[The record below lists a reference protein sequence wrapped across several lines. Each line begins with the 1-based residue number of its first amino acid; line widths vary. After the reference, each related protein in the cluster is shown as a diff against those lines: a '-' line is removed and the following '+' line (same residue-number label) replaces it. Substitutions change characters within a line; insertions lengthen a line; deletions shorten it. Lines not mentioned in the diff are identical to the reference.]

1 MLIKKTRI
9 ESIDLLRGMVMI
21 IMALDHV
28 RDYFHR
34 DAFLYD
40 PTDLNKTN
48 GFLFFTRLI
57 THYCAPTFVFLSGI
71 SACLYGNRKTKRE
84 LSLFLLTRGIWLV
97 LLEMFVVTLGS
108 TFNPVYPA
116 FNLQVIWAIGFSM
129 ITLSAII
136 HLHKKLILLLALLL
150 IGGHNLLDNIHI
162 SGENFTSFIWHFLH
176 EPGYFHYGH
185 HIYSIRYPVLPWI
198 GVITLGY
205 YLGALYHPDADP
217 ELRKVTLISLGFGAL
232 SLFLLLRVVNGYGDA
247 MHWSFQPIPILTVCS
262 FFNVTK
268 YPPSLQYI
276 LLTLGPAMIFL
287 VFAERWQPAFDQI
300 IPFKPLNALREKIAV
315 FGRVPMF
322 YYLTH
327 IYLIHLLAIGG
338 AVLQGYPASSLV
350 LSGRVNQSTILKG
363 YGYPLSIVYL
373 VWAAVIILLY
383 PLCRYYDRYKRDH
396 IRQQWWLSYL

>member
-1 MLIKKTRI
+1 
-9 ESIDLLRGMVMI
+9 
-21 IMALDHV
+21 MALDHV

-97 LLEMFVVTLGS
+97 LLEMFVVTLGQ
-108 TFNPVYPA
+108 TFNPTYPI
-116 FNLQVIWAIGFSM
+116 FNLQVIWAIGFTM
-129 ITLSAII
+129 IALSAII

-176 EPGYFHYGH
+176 EPAYFHYGH

-205 YLGALYHPDADP
+205 YLGALYLPDADP
-217 ELRKVTLISLGFGAL
+217 ELRKVTLLSLGFGAV
-232 SLFLLLRVVNGYGDA
+232 SLFLLLRVINGYGDA
-247 MHWSFQPIPILTVCS
+247 MRWSFQPIPILTVCS

-268 YPPSLQYI
+268 YPPSLLYL

-287 VFAERWQPAFDQI
+287 VFAERWQPAFVQVM
-300 IPFKPLNALREKIAV
+300 PFKPLNALREKIAV

-338 AVLQGYPASSLV
+338 AVLQGYPASSFI

-363 YGYPLSIVYL
+363 YGYPLSVVYL
-373 VWAAVIILLY
+373 VWISVVIILY
-383 PLCRYYDRYKRDH
+383 PLCRYYDRYKRAN
-396 IRQQWWLSYL
+396 IREQWWLSYL